1 MSETSAMRE
10 ADSMGRLEGR
20 TALITG
26 GSGGLGR
33 AIAEAFAAE
42 GAGLVLLAR
51 DREKLARTAGALRSE
66 GATVRTL
73 AVDLADLSA
82 LTDAVTRLDVGVDIL
97 VNNVGLARLKPLA
110 DLTLEDAE
118 AMVTLNLMAPFRLTQ
133 LLLPSL
139 VAARGTVINM
149 SSYWAT
155 TMVAG
160 RPSSLYSATRG
171 AIESL
176 TRALANELGPDGVR
190 VNAIAPGSIATPTF
204 DREFLGRMTSEQRA
218 AYERYVRDAYPTG
231 RIGRMEEVANA
242 AVYLASDQASWTT
255 GTVLAVDGGLTLR

>member
-1 MSETSAMRE
+1 MEHLA
-10 ADSMGRLEGR
+10 GR

-26 GSGGLGR
+26 GSEGLGR
-33 AIAEAFAAE
+33 VIAESFAAE
-42 GAGLVLLAR
+42 GASLVLLAR
-51 DREKLARTAGALRSE
+51 DQDKLAETADALRAN
-66 GATVRTL
+66 GRVVRTL
-73 AVDLADLSA
+73 AVDLTDLQA
-82 LTDAVTRLDVGVDIL
+82 LTDAVARLDAGVDVL
-97 VNNVGLARLKPLA
+97 VNNAGLARLKPLA
-110 DLTLEDAE
+110 DLTLDDAE
-118 AMVTLNLMAPFRLTQ
+118 AMVRVNLLAPFHLTQ

-139 VAARGTVINM
+139 TAARGTVINM
-149 SSYWAT
+149 SSYWAA

-176 TRALANELGPDGVR
+176 TRALANELGPLGVR

-204 DREFLGRMTSEQRA
+204 DREFLGRMTSGQRT
-218 AYERYVRDAYPTG
+218 AYERYVESAYPMG

-255 GTVLAVDGGLTLR
+255 GTVLKVDGGLTLR